1 MRLLPLRQIE
11 DVLIRKLNP
20 AGSIENEA
28 THLGS
33 SRTTLPSGRMH
44 RSGTTRFKEI
54 TIHSTFQWKVAF
66 GKLLA
71 SVRDSMESGA
81 DIDWE
86 NPKDPG
92 IVLNACAEDIVKLWN
107 DPTVKQL
114 LQMHKIRL
122 EDMSGL

>member
-11 DVLIRKLNP
+11 DILIRKLNP

-28 THLGS
+28 TRLGS
-33 SRTTLPSGRMH
+33 HTSLSGLIKR
-44 RSGTTRFKEI
+44 RGSAKFKEI
-54 TIHSTFQWKVAF
+54 AIHSTSQWKVAF
-66 GKLLA
+66 GRLLSSA
-71 SVRDSMESGA
+71 RDSMESGE

-114 LQMHKIRL
+114 LHAQKIRL